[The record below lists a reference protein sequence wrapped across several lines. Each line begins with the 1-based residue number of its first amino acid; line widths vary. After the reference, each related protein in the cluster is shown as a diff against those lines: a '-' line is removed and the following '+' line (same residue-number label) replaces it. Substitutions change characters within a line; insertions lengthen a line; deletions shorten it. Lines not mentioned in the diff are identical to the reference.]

1 MDNIE
6 WHHGFNMKF
15 GLYEWDPTKGRP
27 LDQELRPGGE
37 ELVRVHSTW
46 PETCLEIREFALSTE
61 GQDTT
66 AAGGKGGKRWQGKQV
81 VGRDV
86 EGTVPDQV

>member
-6 WHHGFNMKF
+6 WHHGFKMKF
-15 GLYEWDPTKGRP
+15 GLYEWDPVKGRP

-37 ELVRVHSTW
+37 ELMRVHATW
-46 PETCLEIREFALSTE
+46 PNSCLEIREFAVSSEEE
-61 GQDTT
+61 GVA
-66 AAGGKGGKRWQGKQV
+66 AAGGKEGGGWQGRGV

-86 EGTVPDQV
+86 EVGVMDQV